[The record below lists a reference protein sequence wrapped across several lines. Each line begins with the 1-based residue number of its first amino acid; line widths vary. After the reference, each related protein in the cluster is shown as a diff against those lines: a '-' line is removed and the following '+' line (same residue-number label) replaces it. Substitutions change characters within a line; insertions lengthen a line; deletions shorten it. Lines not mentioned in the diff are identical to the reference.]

1 MTSPFDEWADI
12 YDSVYSYLKEDI
24 AFYVEEALAAGG
36 PVLELGCGTGRVA
49 VPMAQAG
56 AEVVGLDSSRAMLS
70 KASAKIRGAGGVR
83 GSLSLV
89 QGDMRALPF
98 DRRFSL
104 VAVPFRGFLSLLSA
118 EDQVRTL
125 REIRSRLGPTGRLVF
140 NVFVPDL
147 NMLLQE
153 GDVPYH
159 FRDVTDPETGTTLVL
174 WHQSRYD
181 NHNQVI
187 SARVIVE
194 ELDGGGAVR
203 TRLYRDFQL
212 RYVFRW
218 EMHRLTRIVRLPGLG
233 ALRRLPALPV
243 RRDEHGD
250 GVGRG
255 GRRRLTPADAATIGE
270 RN

>member
-12 YDSVYSYLKEDI
+12 YDSVYSYQKEDI

-56 AEVVGLDSSRAMLS
+56 VEVVGLDSSRAMLS

-218 EMHRLTRIVRLPGLG
+218 EMHRLLESCGFRVLELYGDFQRSPF
-233 ALRRLPALPV
+233 
-243 RRDEHGD
+243 DETSTEM
-250 GVGRG
+250 VWVA
-255 GRRRLTPADAATIGE
+255 ADAAA
-270 RN
+270 